1 MSAEHARVTLPKR
14 LRLRRTADYRR
25 VQGRGRRL
33 RESRLLALVLPGA
46 APESRVGVTVSRKV
60 GNAVVR
66 NRVKRW
72 LREAIR
78 HERSRLDRAG
88 RPLDVVLIA
97 HPSAATA
104 GAAALRA
111 EVASAFDRAAQARR
125 GGRRRTRA

>member
-25 VQGRGRRL
+25 VQGRARRL

-46 APESRVGVTVSRKV
+46 APESRVGVTVSRKE

-78 HERSRLDRAG
+78 HERGRLDRAG
-88 RPLDVVLIA
+88 RPLDVVSRTLGG
-97 HPSAATA
+97 HRRRR
-104 GAAALRA
+104 GAPRGGRP
-111 EVASAFDRAAQARR
+111 AFDRAAQARR